1 SGPDPRLSARFLQKF
16 LGVKNWKLVTG
27 PASASDSPRS
37 GSVLWS
43 ADMETGDLSQWSR
56 PDVPGGPNVG
66 GGVFD
71 SGTATAT
78 VDVASPAHSGIHS
91 AKLDIN
97 TLNPAEISTSG
108 VRLFRWLEPESQ
120 PELHYS

>member
-1 SGPDPRLSARFLQKF
+1 MHRFRLVL
-16 LGVKNWKLVTG
+16 LGFVLITLAAGLRSKVGTVLPAKILGAGNRKLVTG
-27 PASASDSPRS
+27 VAHDSARS
-37 GSVLWS
+37 GAVLWS
-43 ADMETGDLSQWSR
+43 ADMETGDLSEWSR

-91 AKLDIN
+91 AKLYIN
-97 TLNPAEISTSG
+97 TLNPAEIS
-108 VRLFRWLEPESQ
+108 
-120 PELHYS
+120 